1 VYGES
6 HVRVVPSLATERT
19 RLAIRAQV
27 IDVAPVRE
35 QGYETATVD
44 AIAEAAG
51 LSKRSFFRYF
61 GSKRTS

>member
-1 VYGES
+1 
-6 HVRVVPSLATERT
+6 
-19 RLAIRAQV
+19 V
-27 IDVAPVRE
+27 IDVAPVRK